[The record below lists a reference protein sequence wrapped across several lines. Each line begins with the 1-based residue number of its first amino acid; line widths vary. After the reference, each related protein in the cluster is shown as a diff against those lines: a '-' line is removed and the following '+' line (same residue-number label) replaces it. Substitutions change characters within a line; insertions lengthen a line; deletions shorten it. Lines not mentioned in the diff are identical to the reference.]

1 LLTTEVLFLDNR
13 DKILEKF
20 YSIVD
25 KELLK
30 DYILTVFGPES
41 KTLAEN
47 YQISDEILLK
57 YEHCFCNNI
66 ESIKGKT
73 IIDLGC
79 GHGLWMLLAL
89 LHGAKKVV
97 GLEPRGMFVVGFN
110 QFCKKHKL
118 NGQMFQGT
126 DINFDT
132 TFSKT
137 RADTIFLFSV
147 VDVVFDIEKL
157 FYVIGKQ
164 QQIKNIV
171 CQMLNVCTD
180 KIDFSEYPSIKKH
193 EIMGI
198 TIHVDGHNSDL
209 RSTINR
215 FHPMVNEKTGLQTT
229 VYENFDIE
237 SSVTTRHIP
246 SVEYICALAQ
256 RYNYDITFDL
266 TQPEPVANSSLT
278 YQTGSIR
285 WISFSK

>member
-1 LLTTEVLFLDNR
+1 MDNR
-13 DKILEKF
+13 DKILDKF
-20 YSIVD
+20 YSIV
-25 KELLK
+25 KPALLK

-41 KTLAEN
+41 ETLAEN
-47 YQISDEILLK
+47 YQVSDEILLK

-66 ESIKGKT
+66 EAIKGKT

-79 GHGLWMLLAL
+79 GHGLWMLIAL
-89 LHGAKKVV
+89 LHGAKKVI

-110 QFCKKHKL
+110 QFCKKHKF
-118 NGQMFQGT
+118 NGQMIQGT
-126 DINFDT
+126 DIDLDT
-132 TFSKT
+132 KLRNA

-147 VDVVFDIEKL
+147 VDVVFDLEKL

-171 CQMLNVCTD
+171 CQMVNVCTD
-180 KIDFSEYPSIKKH
+180 KIDFSQYPAIKPH
-193 EIMGI
+193 TIMGI
-198 TIHVDGHNSDL
+198 TIHVDGHNNGL

-215 FHPMVNEKTGLQTT
+215 FHPIVNEKTGLQTT
-229 VYENFDIE
+229 VDENFDIE

-256 RYNYDITFDL
+256 RYHYDITFDL
-266 TQPEPVANSSLT
+266 TQPEQVTNSSLT

-285 WISFSK
+285 WISFSKS